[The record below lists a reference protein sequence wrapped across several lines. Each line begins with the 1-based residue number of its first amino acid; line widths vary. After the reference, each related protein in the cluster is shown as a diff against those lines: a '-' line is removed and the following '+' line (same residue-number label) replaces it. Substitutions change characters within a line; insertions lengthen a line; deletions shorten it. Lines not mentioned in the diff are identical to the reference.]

1 MKLLISTTKTQGQLP
16 TDFNHTQPSE
26 PLYFGSE
33 CDRDESWDGS
43 CGCRRALCGV
53 RSAGG
58 TTTFEV
64 ADFSREEYELY
75 IEALVAHYEYRWK
88 KTEAVAHQEA
98 AMQVFDIAEVA
109 APYPVGTV
117 LERREEIFLKRN
129 NVKP

>member
-16 TDFNHTQPSE
+16 TDFNHTQASE

-33 CDRDESWDGS
+33 CDRDESWDAS

-64 ADFSREEYELY
+64 AEFSREEYELY

-98 AMQVFDIAEVA
+98 AMQAFDIVEVA
-109 APYPVGTV
+109 APFRSG
-117 LERREEIFLKRN
+117 RFLNGGKRFF
-129 NVKP
+129 